1 MVSPCKTLSRPLS
14 IGANHLAWF
23 EGKERSSVVVLDD
36 RGITTAIQQQWE
48 SVLWMNRVR
57 ANRPISG
64 RPLPTVAKLCSNTRT
79 FLNYLAKALSVRAPT
94 AVIITEPW
102 RASSPP
108 LFHEGLGQGV
118 TITTRLVPRFVYL
131 NGDCTC
137 TRSLWIILNSP
148 NKITYLTSGI
158 MSTVHLPD

>member
-1 MVSPCKTLSRPLS
+1 MVSSCKILSQPLS
-14 IGANHLAWF
+14 IDTNHLAWF
-23 EGKERSSVVVLDD
+23 EEKERSSVVVLNDH
-36 RGITTAIQQQWE
+36 GVTTAILQQWE

-64 RPLPTVAKLCSNTRT
+64 RPLPTVAKLCSNTRM
-79 FLNYLAKALSVRAPT
+79 FLNYLGKPLSVRAPT

-118 TITTRLVPRFVYL
+118 TITTRLMPRFVYL
-131 NGDCTC
+131 NGDCTYH
-137 TRSLWIILNSP
+137 
-148 NKITYLTSGI
+148 KITMNNFKLFE
-158 MSTVHLPD
+158 